1 MMCIRASVAVTLTGV
16 LLASCTGEKTRTL
29 GSVER
34 FDPALDAIIAADAL
48 PEILGEGY
56 EWSEGPVWIETEHM
70 LLFSD
75 IPNNAVMKW
84 TEKNGVESYLKPS
97 GFTGSDFTGKEPGAN
112 GLLIDA
118 DGKLVLCQH
127 GDRRVAVMDASL
139 SDPKP
144 VFKTLADRWEGKRLN
159 SPNDAVYD
167 ADGDL
172 YFTDPPY
179 GLPRNVDDPAKE
191 IPFQGVYK
199 LKADGT
205 VKLLTDT
212 IPRPNGIGISP
223 DGKTLYVANSEGSD
237 ARWSAYDIAGDS
249 LVNARIFFRTPWKE
263 GEKGA
268 PDGLKV
274 DRNGNIFATGPGGVW
289 ILDPSGKPL
298 GRIHIPEATANCALS
313 PDGKYLFT
321 TSDMY
326 LLRVAL
332 KGY

>member
-1 MMCIRASVAVTLTGV
+1 MHNWFGTLTCAAV
-16 LLASCTGEKTRTL
+16 LVACGPSKEVRTL
-29 GSVER
+29 GEVER
-34 FDPALDAIIAADAL
+34 FDPALDAIIAADAR
-48 PEILGEGY
+48 PEILGEGF
-56 EWSEGPVWIETEHM
+56 EWSEGPLWVEPHQM

-84 TEKNGVESYLKPS
+84 TAERGVETWLKPS
-97 GFTGSDFTGKEPGAN
+97 GFTGEQFTGKEPGSN
-112 GLLIDA
+112 GLLLNQN
-118 DGKLVLCQH
+118 GELVLCQH
-127 GDRRVAVMDASL
+127 GDRRVAVMEAPL
-139 SDPKP
+139 NDPKP
-144 VFKTLADRWEGKRLN
+144 VFRTLAGQWQGKRLN

-167 ADGDL
+167 GSGDL

-179 GLPRNVDDPAKE
+179 GLPKNVDDPAKE

-199 LKADGT
+199 LKQDGS
-205 VKLLTDT
+205 VLLLVDS

-223 DGKTLYVANSEGSD
+223 DGKTLYVANSEGTD
-237 ARWSAYDIAGDS
+237 ARWNAYDIAGDS

-274 DRNGNIFATGPGGVW
+274 DKHGNVFATGPGGVW
-289 ILDPSGKPL
+289 ILDPAGKPL
-298 GRIHIPEATANCALS
+298 GRIRIPEATANCALS
-313 PDGKYLFT
+313 PDGRYLYT

-332 KGY
+332 NP